1 MIIINYH
8 ELQLGF
14 KPREDQIS
22 SLKFFSL
29 MVQLGSLAL
38 RHIRSLAIRLWFRLL
53 TSDFLNISNVVGE
66 CSLISERIFRINL

>member
-1 MIIINYH
+1 MMIIINYH

-29 MVQLGSLAL
+29 MVATWELGSETYSIAC
-38 RHIRSLAIRLWFRLL
+38 H
-53 TSDFLNISNVVGE
+53 
-66 CSLISERIFRINL
+66 